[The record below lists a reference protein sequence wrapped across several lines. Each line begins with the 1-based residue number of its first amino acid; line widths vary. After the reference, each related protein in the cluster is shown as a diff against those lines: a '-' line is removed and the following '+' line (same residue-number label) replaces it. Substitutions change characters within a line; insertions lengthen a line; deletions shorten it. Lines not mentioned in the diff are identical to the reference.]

1 MSKILKPETEERPIM
16 IFCGIMALY
25 LLILGF
31 IAYLFLLNR
40 LTFFTAAISGII
52 FTIIYIPRF
61 LILNKLTR
69 KDNVKIVD
77 EYLMINTEGI
87 HLSEIENYRV
97 KEAKPQI
104 IFFINNKMVVY
115 QEAEFYLKTQTGQIS
130 FKIVGSEKINLLKEF
145 LDNIIQS

>member
-1 MSKILKPETEERPIM
+1 MSKILKPENEERPIM

-31 IAYLFLLNR
+31 IVYLFLLNR
-40 LTFFTAAISGII
+40 LTLSTATISGII

-87 HLSEIENYRV
+87 HLPEIEDYRV

-115 QEAEFYLKTQTGQIS
+115 QEAEFYLKTQNGQIS

>member
-1 MSKILKPETEERPIM
+1 MSKILKPENEERPIM

-31 IAYLFLLNR
+31 IVYLFLLNR
-40 LTFFTAAISGII
+40 LTLSTATISGII

-69 KDNVKIVD
+69 KDNVKIID

-87 HLSEIENYRV
+87 HLSEIEDYRV

-115 QEAEFYLKTQTGQIS
+115 QEAEFYLKTQNGQIS